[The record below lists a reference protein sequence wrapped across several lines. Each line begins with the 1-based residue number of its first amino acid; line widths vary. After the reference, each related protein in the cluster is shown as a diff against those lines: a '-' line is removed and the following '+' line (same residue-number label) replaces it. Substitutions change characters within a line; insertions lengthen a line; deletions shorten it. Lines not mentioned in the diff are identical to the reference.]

1 MQLASSHATGRMHA
15 AFMTSAVSRK
25 QYASLSPLVLIILLF
40 VSFLF
45 RLFVSCFGSVYVA

>member
-1 MQLASSHATGRMHA
+1 MQLASSHATGRMYA